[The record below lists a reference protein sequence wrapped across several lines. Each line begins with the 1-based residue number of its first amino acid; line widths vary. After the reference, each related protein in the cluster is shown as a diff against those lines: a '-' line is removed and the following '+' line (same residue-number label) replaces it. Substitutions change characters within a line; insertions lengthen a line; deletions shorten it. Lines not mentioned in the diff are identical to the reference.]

1 MEQLDIISKISIIL
15 NTSIMIKFWLIAVV
29 TFVVSTFILSKLT
42 LKSNRENAGER
53 IWRFGN
59 GRSVY
64 WRVLT
69 LCSFGITAVIMLTMH
84 WIGIPIV

>member
-1 MEQLDIISKISIIL
+1 MEQLDIIPRINIIL
-15 NTSIMIKFWLIAVV
+15 NTSVMIKFWLIAVV

-64 WRVLT
+64 WRILA
-69 LCSFGITAVIMLTMH
+69 LCSFGITAMIMLTMH
-84 WIGIPIV
+84 WIGISIV